1 VPDSE
6 LGDTGKEETAD
17 VGAAAVVG
25 ADGGELQLSEAA
37 MAALPAEVFAES
49 IGDYFRAW
57 GRRLRNGESGALPVI
72 LGLVAIIIFFQLEQS
87 VFLTS
92 GNLTNLFIEASV
104 YVMFGLAELFA
115 LLLSEIDL
123 SIGYLAALGA
133 FIIAELNQPPVFLPW
148 WVGVLAGIGFC
159 TVWGVM
165 QGTLITRLGLPSFVV
180 TLGGLLACEGLVQV
194 IANADPQ
201 ALGGGIQLNG
211 NAPVYKLVGSHMPIA
226 AGWIVLAVGLVIFT
240 VMSLR
245 KAQRLR
251 KQGLAA
257 PPLGV
262 TLLMVGLTAVAGI
275 FVVWICNSN
284 GGLGVLAGAKGV
296 PWVIPFVVIVLLLWT
311 FVLGR
316 TKIGRYIYA
325 IGANPEAARRAG
337 INVPLVRTFGFA
349 MCGLMA
355 GVAGM
360 VYASNLGSI
369 STDVDG
375 GNLVLFAV
383 AAAVI
388 GGASLFGGRGKA
400 LNALLGG
407 LVIAV
412 VVNGLALMSVSAAVQ
427 DIVTAVV
434 LIAAVTLDAVV
445 RRRATAH

>member
-1 VPDSE
+1 VADPEQGSTSSDE
-6 LGDTGKEETAD
+6 PTG
-17 VGAAAVVG
+17 VGAAAVIG
-25 ADGGELQLSEAA
+25 ADGGVELSAA
-37 MAALPAEVFAES
+37 AAAALPPEVLAES
-49 IGDYFRAW
+49 IGEYFTAW

-87 VFLTS
+87 QFITS
-92 GNLTNLFIEASV
+92 SNLTNLFIEASI
-104 YVMFGLAELFA
+104 YIMFGAAELFA

-148 WVGVLAGIGFC
+148 WVGVLAGVGFC
-159 TVWGVM
+159 TAFGVM
-165 QGTLITRLGLPSFVV
+165 QGTLVTRLGLPSFVV

-194 IANADPQ
+194 VANADPT

-211 NAPVYKLVGSHMPIA
+211 NAPVFKLVNSHMPIA
-226 AGWIVLAVGLVIFT
+226 AGWVVLAAAVAAFAILA
-240 VMSLR
+240 LR
-245 KAQRLR
+245 KAQKLR

-262 TLLMVGLTAVAGI
+262 TLLTIGVTAVGGVL
-275 FVVWICNSN
+275 VVWICNSN
-284 GGLGVLAGAKGV
+284 GGIGVLQGTKGV
-296 PWVIPFVVIVLLLWT
+296 PWVIPFVVIVLLFWT

-316 TKIGRYIYA
+316 TKLGRYMYA

-337 INVPLVRTFGFA
+337 INVPLVRTIGFA
-349 MCGLMA
+349 LCGLMA
-355 GVAGM
+355 GIAGM

-388 GGASLFGGRGKA
+388 GGASLFGGRGKP

-407 LVIAV
+407 VVIAV
-412 VVNGLALMSVSAAVQ
+412 VVNGLALMAVSAAIQ